1 MPTHRPPSRKVH
13 GQPPR
18 PPSQVE
24 GTCSGR
30 YGFIITVTE
39 VLEHGKGKIREGTPR
54 VCTAGV
60 SALLDAQPFLRK
72 PCGWRTLWSGL
83 PNRPRRPRRD
93 ISDAEEVSKRLRS
106 QGAAE
111 QNAPHA
117 KRSTRSAASPFLQPY
132 HASLRLRRR
141 GSGHVQHEVRR
152 VIQT

>member
-1 MPTHRPPSRKVH
+1 M
-13 GQPPR
+13 
-18 PPSQVE
+18 E

-93 ISDAEEVSKRLRS
+93 ISDADGVD
-106 QGAAE
+106 Q
-111 QNAPHA
+111 APIPRGHRGI
-117 KRSTRSAASPFLQPY
+117 RSTRMRLLAASLLQLYTPTSAY
-132 HASLRLRRR
+132 AGAGL
-141 GSGHVQHEVRR
+141 VMFNMKCAA
-152 VIQT
+152 